1 MLFLIAKKAVGIL
14 GNVGTEI
21 SSLWKSNWLAK
32 YSSGLWGP
40 VLYSFECSLFPLKL
54 QNEVTVMQIRCTEV
68 VS

>member
-1 MLFLIAKKAVGIL
+1 MLSLIAKKAVGIL

-32 YSSGLWGP
+32 YSPGLWGP
-40 VLYSFECSLFPLKL
+40 VLYCFECSLFPLKL
-54 QNEVTVMQIRCTEV
+54 QNEVTVVQIRFPEG